1 MSCTAYYDRSGPFST
16 NRNKSRIRRQAH
28 RWIQR
33 LLQKITLSYQ
43 PYSLLASICISLL
56 IFVSVI
62 LAYICVDLILL
73 CPITLDRVSSDTP
86 LARATVV
93 ANVWRSMWNRIAK
106 ASGSEEVKIKRK
118 PLGISDISV
127 FCQVGKM
134 QTATEY

>member
-93 ANVWRSMWNRIAK
+93 ANVWRARWNRTHRAPVSK
-106 ASGSEEVKIKRK
+106 QVKIKRN
-118 PLGISDISV
+118 PFEMSGFSL
-127 FCQVGKM
+127 FCQM
-134 QTATEY
+134 PETQRSAEY